1 MKLHCTLFA
10 VAVGLALIASVD
22 GRKQASSRPGSFVSK
37 THRSGSSG
45 PLDLPFS
52 VALSER
58 GGGRDGG
65 SKKAVAV
72 AVAVSSTPKR
82 GLFSARSIMCYLLC
96 GSRLFQQSMRNTLT
110 NVLIYMAR
118 DMDIST
124 SQKGSMLAAIATGYF
139 FTQIPGGAL
148 ADRFGPKNVMTGALF
163 LSAICCILVPTAGD
177 AYGLKGIWLIMAL
190 MGAVQGPMFP
200 TSSVFLSRWMPTAQ
214 PGQPDEKAWGTSML
228 DVGISIGSLLIIP
241 IVTGLAEAVGWQNT
255 FRYVGVASLVFVA
268 LWVWLAA
275 STPSECWF
283 ISQEELEFL
292 DKNVAKSKP
301 AVGSKAQKTTAETSF
316 IGMPWAMARHPGLW
330 AVFICH
336 IAFNF
341 GAYYLTNV
349 SDISIYLFRLVAFIC
364 ILNLTS
370 LFTND
375 FNFAVVAHILQGCP
389 RPRTQQRQISPH
401 VTTCYQPRD
410 PNIESIAHPSRV
422 QNGLFPFGLSQDLYV
437 LWFHL
442 GSGVA
447 RTSLRSQRSITVGVY
462 HSIFARE
469 RLFRACSSG
478 FQE

>member
-1 MKLHCTLFA
+1 
-10 VAVGLALIASVD
+10 
-22 GRKQASSRPGSFVSK
+22 
-37 THRSGSSG
+37 
-45 PLDLPFS
+45 
-52 VALSER
+52 
-58 GGGRDGG
+58 
-65 SKKAVAV
+65 
-72 AVAVSSTPKR
+72 
-82 GLFSARSIMCYLLC
+82 
-96 GSRLFQQSMRNTLT
+96 
-110 NVLIYMAR
+110 
-118 DMDIST
+118 MDIST

-283 ISQEELEFL
+283 ISQEELDFL

-349 SDISIYLFRLVAFIC
+349 SDISIYLSRLVVCIC

-389 RPRTQQRQISPH
+389 RPRTQERQISPH
-401 VTTCYQPRD
+401 VTTCCQPRD
-410 PNIESIAHPSRV
+410 PNIESITHPSRV
-422 QNGLFPFGLSQDLYV
+422 
-437 LWFHL
+437 
-442 GSGVA
+442 
-447 RTSLRSQRSITVGVY
+447 
-462 HSIFARE
+462 
-469 RLFRACSSG
+469 
-478 FQE
+478 

>member
-10 VAVGLALIASVD
+10 VAVGLALIALVD

-37 THRSGSSG
+37 TYRSGSSG

-65 SKKAVAV
+65 SNK

-283 ISQEELEFL
+283 ISQEELDFL

-349 SDISIYLFRLVAFIC
+349 SDISIYLSRLVVCIC

-389 RPRTQQRQISPH
+389 RPRTQERQISPH
-401 VTTCYQPRD
+401 VTTCCQPRD
-410 PNIESIAHPSRV
+410 PNIESITHPSRV
-422 QNGLFPFGLSQDLYV
+422 
-437 LWFHL
+437 
-442 GSGVA
+442 
-447 RTSLRSQRSITVGVY
+447 
-462 HSIFARE
+462 
-469 RLFRACSSG
+469 
-478 FQE
+478 

>member
-1 MKLHCTLFA
+1 M
-10 VAVGLALIASVD
+10 
-22 GRKQASSRPGSFVSK
+22 
-37 THRSGSSG
+37 
-45 PLDLPFS
+45 
-52 VALSER
+52 
-58 GGGRDGG
+58 
-65 SKKAVAV
+65 
-72 AVAVSSTPKR
+72 
-82 GLFSARSIMCYLLC
+82 
-96 GSRLFQQSMRNTLT
+96 
-110 NVLIYMAR
+110 
-118 DMDIST
+118 
-124 SQKGSMLAAIATGYF
+124 
-139 FTQIPGGAL
+139 
-148 ADRFGPKNVMTGALF
+148 
-163 LSAICCILVPTAGD
+163 
-177 AYGLKGIWLIMAL
+177 
-190 MGAVQGPMFP
+190 
-200 TSSVFLSRWMPTAQ
+200 
-214 PGQPDEKAWGTSML
+214 
-228 DVGISIGSLLIIP
+228 
-241 IVTGLAEAVGWQNT
+241 
-255 FRYVGVASLVFVA
+255 ASLVFVA

-349 SDISIYLFRLVAFIC
+349 SDISIYLSRLVVFIC